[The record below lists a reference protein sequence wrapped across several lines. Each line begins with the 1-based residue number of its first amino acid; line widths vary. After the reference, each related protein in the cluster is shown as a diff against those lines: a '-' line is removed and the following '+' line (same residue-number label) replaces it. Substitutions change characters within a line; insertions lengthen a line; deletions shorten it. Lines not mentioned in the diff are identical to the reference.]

1 MFIRYFLE
9 RTICCIV
16 SRRRMY
22 VGFFAAPTIDPA
34 FAMYFSMTGMVRA
47 AVSASGGVASGLSWL
62 AGVAEGEAGEMGA
75 PGVEATPARP
85 NIASM
90 SSRMVRRRFSFSLV
104 VSSSF
109 CFFATVSNS
118 GRGAMLGSSSSTRS
132 RGQGIPLISLR
143 AVPR

>member
-1 MFIRYFLE
+1 MAGAAAKRFLSYLQKLKNNNNDQLRQKE
-9 RTICCIV
+9 VQAWRLEAE
-16 SRRRMY
+16 
-22 VGFFAAPTIDPA
+22 GFKPA
-34 FAMYFSMTGMVRA
+34 TED
-47 AVSASGGVASGLSWL
+47 
-62 AGVAEGEAGEMGA
+62 VAEGEAGEMGA
-75 PGVEATPARP
+75 PGAEATPARP